1 MITLTAKLNTHHD
14 TFPRHWKQV
23 WMFILL
29 TMSGAVFWRPA
40 ASPEESIL
48 HGHIDEYREILPFFS
63 CYCTFPSWRKDG
75 EGVVEEHEVPETIF
89 RLSDCTGRSSREPM
103 TTTSCSPSFSYII
116 LQPRCPRKKQHCGF
130 PQALLLPA
138 LADISPRTRAIVQLK
153 ALSYH
158 KN

>member
-40 ASPEESIL
+40 ASPEESVL

-63 CYCTFPSWRKDG
+63 CYCTFPTWRKHG
-75 EGVVEEHEVPETIF
+75 KGVVEEHEVPETIF

-103 TTTSCSPSFSYII
+103 TTTSCSPSFFFTLSSSPDVPGKSSTMASHG
-116 LQPRCPRKKQHCGF
+116 LSCFLP
-130 PQALLLPA
+130 LLTFLPGQ
-138 LADISPRTRAIVQLK
+138 VQLFSLK
-153 ALSYH
+153 LYRIT
-158 KN
+158 